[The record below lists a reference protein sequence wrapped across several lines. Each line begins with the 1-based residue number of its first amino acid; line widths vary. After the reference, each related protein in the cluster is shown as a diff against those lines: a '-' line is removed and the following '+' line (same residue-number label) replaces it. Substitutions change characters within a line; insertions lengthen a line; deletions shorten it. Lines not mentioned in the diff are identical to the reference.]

1 MYKKFVNVHFYELI
15 KIAYILLIYHAFSKE
30 IAWFFCVNFNE
41 PRKGERD
48 YVFYLYNSNIAKKMD
63 IDEDRFLSFKD

>member
-1 MYKKFVNVHFYELI
+1 MVNQQNICYFYQFV
-15 KIAYILLIYHAFSKE
+15 K
-30 IAWFFCVNFNE
+30 VNFNE